1 MTQDRSGDV
10 EEEPRPVPETRT
22 EALQRD
28 VNQQLVLAALLA
40 HEAKQEAETRL
51 VTLERL
57 KMIFDE
63 APSAICLLRG
73 PELTIELVNPRLLA
87 LCGRTGAVT
96 GSPLLD
102 AVPELRGQG
111 LDRLLCAGLATG
123 VSQHAKDVLT
133 RLDRRGDGVLSDAYL
148 DLSVVILRGEGA
160 APGSVF
166 VHAYDVTDKVAARR
180 HAEALQKEA
189 ETANH
194 FKDEFLA
201 TMSHELRTPL
211 TAILGWSTLLR
222 RGTYDKEAT
231 DRALASIERNA
242 RSQAHLIDDLLDVSR
257 IMSGKLRLEM
267 RRVDVDA
274 VVCAAIDVLRPGAEL
289 KNVALNV
296 DLGPQDGVH
305 LLADA
310 DRLQQVVWNLVSNA
324 IKFTASGGT
333 VSVHVSRALG
343 AVRLVVRDTGRGIP
357 AEHLPFIFERFR
369 QVDSTATRMY
379 GGLGLGL
386 AIVRHL
392 VELHGGSVS
401 AESDGP
407 GLGAT
412 FTVHVPVRPVEVAE
426 SAQLE
431 PLQATSDAVVVLTGV
446 RILVVDD
453 DEDARHFIRSVLER
467 AGATVHTAAS
477 ARDAF
482 ALVERCAL
490 DVMISDIGMP
500 EEDGFS
506 LMRRVRALPS
516 DRGGRI
522 RAIALTAFARR
533 DDALRAAE
541 VGFQIHLAKPVD
553 PEALARNVVQLLAL
567 PS

>member
-1 MTQDRSGDV
+1 MTQDPAGDI
-10 EEEPRPVPETRT
+10 EEEARPVPETRT
-22 EALQRD
+22 EALQRE
-28 VNQQLVLAALLA
+28 VNEQLVLAALHA

-51 VTLERL
+51 ATMERL
-57 KMIFDE
+57 KTIFDE

-73 PELTIELVNPRLLA
+73 PDLTIELVNPRLLA
-87 LCGRTGAVT
+87 LCGKTGTVT
-96 GSPLLD
+96 GLPLLD

-111 LDRLLCAGLATG
+111 LDLLLRAGLATG
-123 VSQHAKDVLT
+123 VSQHGKEVPT
-133 RLDRRGDGVLSDAYL
+133 RLDRRGDGVLGDVYL
-148 DLSVVILRGEGA
+148 DLSVVMLRGEGA
-160 APGSVF
+160 VPGSVF

-180 HAEALQKEA
+180 RAEALQKEA

-222 RGTYDKEAT
+222 RSVFDKEAT

-257 IMSGKLRLEM
+257 IMSGKLRLDM

-274 VVCAAIDVLRPGAEL
+274 VVCAAVDVLRPGAEL

-296 DLGPQDGVH
+296 ELGAQDGIH

-412 FTVHVPVRPVEVAE
+412 FTVHVPVRPVELAE
-426 SAQLE
+426 STQLD
-431 PLQATSDAVVVLTGV
+431 PLRTASHAVVVLTGV
-446 RILVVDD
+446 RILVVED
-453 DEDARHFIRSVLER
+453 DEDARLFIRSVLER
-467 AGATVHTAAS
+467 AGAIVHTAAS

-482 ALVERCAL
+482 ALVERYAL

-506 LMRRVRALPS
+506 LMRRVRALPA

-541 VGFQIHLAKPVD
+541 AGFQIHLAKPVD

>member
-1 MTQDRSGDV
+1 MT
-10 EEEPRPVPETRT
+10 ETRT
-22 EALQRD
+22 ETLQRE
-28 VNQQLVLAALLA
+28 VNEQLLLAALVA

-51 VTLERL
+51 ATLERL
-57 KMIFDE
+57 KTIFDE

-87 LCGRTGAVT
+87 LCGKTAAVT
-96 GSPLLD
+96 GSPLL
-102 AVPELRGQG
+102 AAMPELRGQG
-111 LDRLLCAGLATG
+111 LDTMLRAGLATG
-123 VSQHAKDVLT
+123 TAQHGKDVLT
-133 RLDRRGDGVLSDAYL
+133 RLDRGGDGVLEDAYL
-148 DLSVVILRGEGA
+148 DLSVVTLRGEGA
-160 APGSVF
+160 EAGGIF

-180 HAEALQKEA
+180 HAQALQKEA

-222 RGTYDKEAT
+222 RGIYDKEAT
-231 DRALASIERNA
+231 ERALASIERNA

-267 RRVDVDA
+267 RRVDIDA
-274 VVCAAIDVLRPGAEL
+274 VVCAAVDVLRPGAEL
-289 KNVALNV
+289 KNVDLTV
-296 DLGPQDGVH
+296 DLGPQEGVH

-324 IKFTASGGT
+324 VKFTPSGGK
-333 VSVHVSRALG
+333 VSVHVSRVLG
-343 AVRLVVRDTGRGIP
+343 AVHLVVRDTGRGIP
-357 AEHLPFIFERFR
+357 ADHLPFIFERFR

-401 AESDGP
+401 AASDGP
-407 GLGAT
+407 DLGAT
-412 FTVHVPVRPVEVAE
+412 FTVHVPVRPLELTESTELAPLHGASRAE
-426 SAQLE
+426 
-431 PLQATSDAVVVLTGV
+431 VVLAGITV
-446 RILVVDD
+446 LVVDD
-453 DEDARHFIRSVLER
+453 DDDARLFIRSVLER
-467 AGATVHTAAS
+467 AGATVHAASS

-482 ALVERCAL
+482 ALIERIAL

-506 LMRRVRALPS
+506 LMRRVRALPP

-553 PEALARNVVQLLAL
+553 PEDLARNVMQLVAS